1 MRDARIALDGDTDYK
16 TTLTGL
22 KDEVSGKLWRSLEVL
37 WAAVGLILLFVC
49 VNLSNLLL
57 ARAATRS
64 KEFSLRMAL
73 VGVSLGTIASHAV
86 ARAIS
91 STLFDTEP
99 GDPAIFLIM
108 IASLTAVA
116 FVAGYLPARRASRV
130 EPIVALR
137 GN

>member
-1 MRDARIALDGDTDYK
+1 MRDAWIALDGDTDYK

-37 WAAVGLILLFVC
+37 WAAVGLLLLIVC

-73 VGVSLGTIASHAV
+73 VGVCAPGM
-86 ARAIS
+86 ARSA
-91 STLFDTEP
+91 
-99 GDPAIFLIM
+99 
-108 IASLTAVA
+108 
-116 FVAGYLPARRASRV
+116 
-130 EPIVALR
+130 
-137 GN
+137 